1 MRFKKLICVLTAF
14 VMAMTIF
21 AGCSSSSNSSTSAT
35 SEDMS
40 TMDFVLSMGLGINL
54 GNTMECSGFTKETV
68 REYETAWGSPEI
80 TERII
85 QGYADLG
92 FGVIRIPVAW
102 SNMMAEDY
110 TINEEYLAR
119 VQEIVDWVLDAG
131 MKAIVNIHWDGGWWE
146 DFSTDKETCMEKYES
161 IWTQLSEAFK
171 DYSLDLM
178 FESLNEEGCW
188 DDIWNRY
195 GSSTEGKAEAF
206 ELLGEIN
213 QTFVDIVRA
222 SGGNNEL
229 RHLLIAGYATDPEL
243 TCDELFVLPDD
254 PSNRY
259 AISVHYYAPSTFAV
273 IDEDASWG
281 KAETTWGTDDDYA
294 YLDSI
299 MDLLYDTYV
308 ANGIPVIIGEYGC
321 TTSNKLPDQI
331 REYITA
337 VCEAAYVRGMCPIL
351 WDTTGT
357 HYDRSTC
364 EFYDMEII
372 EEFEEIKTL
381 DRLVESTTDTEEAA

>member
-1 MRFKKLICVLTAF
+1 
-14 VMAMTIF
+14 
-21 AGCSSSSNSSTSAT
+21 
-35 SEDMS
+35 
-40 TMDFVLSMGLGINL
+40 MDFVLSMGLGINL